1 MKISIRTKFNIG
13 ILFLFVIILV
23 ISVFSAFY
31 LNRMSKKTSAILKEN
46 HVSVS
51 YAREMSEGL
60 LTINQEIT
68 NSFLTNKNPD
78 QPLIDKGLNLFAKS
92 LQLEKN
98 NITEAGEDQLV
109 AGITAGFATYSD
121 SLAQYSKSLKPV
133 TRVLYL
139 QDKFSS
145 LYQQL
150 MLLSRINEKAIE
162 AKTNDA
168 KDSAKMALRQ
178 MTILG
183 TLCFLF
189 ALSFTFRFANYFNER
204 FFQLYNGI
212 KEINASNFGQ
222 RLHFDGKDEFYD
234 ISLVFNEM
242 AEKLSR
248 DQQKM
253 GLTLLVN
260 NEKENSLND
269 ILELKRLLLQISSIE
284 NEAKEL
290 ISRIENKK

>member
-78 QPLIDKGLNLFAKS
+78 KLLIDKGMNLFGKS

-98 NITEAGEDQLV
+98 TITEAGEDQLV
-109 AGITAGFATYSD
+109 ASITAGFATYCD
-121 SLAQYSKSLKPV
+121 SLAKYSKSPKPV

-139 QDKFSS
+139 QDKFST

-162 AKTNDA
+162 VKTNDA

-189 ALSFTFRFANYFNER
+189 ALSFTFRFATYFNER
-204 FFQLYNGI
+204 FFQLFNGI

-248 DQQKM
+248 DQQKL
-253 GLTLLVN
+253 GLTLLVD

-269 ILELKRLLLQISSIE
+269 ILELKRLLSQIISIE
-284 NEAKEL
+284 NEAKAL
-290 ISRIENKK
+290 ISRIENKI